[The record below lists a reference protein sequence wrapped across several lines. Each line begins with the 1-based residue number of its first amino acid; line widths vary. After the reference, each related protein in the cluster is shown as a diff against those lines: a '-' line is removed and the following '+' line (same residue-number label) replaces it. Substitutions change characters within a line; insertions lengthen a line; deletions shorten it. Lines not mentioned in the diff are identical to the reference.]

1 MNDVFWKRF
10 FLFCGI
16 WNLLI
21 VGLPMA
27 LAPSWMAATSGL
39 ELPSGSWLFVRMAGL
54 IIATFGV
61 GYFMVSNDLDRHR
74 SIVTLGLI
82 GKIAVG
88 LMFAIYWINGGISF
102 RAFVTGASDLLF
114 AAFFWRFLS
123 RYSAR

>member
-10 FLFCGI
+10 FVFCGI

-27 LAPSWMAATSGL
+27 LTPSFVASTSGL
-39 ELPSGSWLFVRMAGL
+39 ALPAGDWLFVRMAGL

-61 GYFMVSNDLDRHR
+61 GYFMVSSDLDRHR

-88 LMFAIYWINGGISF
+88 AMFAIYWLDGTISF
-102 RAFVTGASDLLF
+102 RAFLTGASDLIF
-114 AAFFWRFLS
+114 AAFFWRFLT
-123 RYSAR
+123 RYPAR